1 MEGGLELASKIFC
14 FKHYVF
20 DPWAGRS
27 ESVGVQ

>member
-1 MEGGLELASKIFC
+1 MEGGLELASKVC